1 MVPCATDPVAHIT
14 FTIKGQITMQHVHE
28 FHIPVMG
35 TGFTIDSPIKVA
47 KYGIA
52 SVVSIGDD
60 ELCETMRKYYMG
72 VYGWEYAPIRKW
84 EEDYRARRITG
95 YLNLLH
101 RIVSLEFSAIQNSA
115 FSEGSEIQKY
125 FALLPD
131 NSPLKAQ
138 YTAMLACENAS
149 EKETQQDRLR
159 AQMIPGSIDVNIMT
173 KLDRQNY
180 DQNGKLMSD
189 EDSDALSALRGFA
202 HSDLDASIIF
212 SAGFNRRLYAYLEKF
227 DDFFPDATG
236 HIRKRI
242 ILKVSDYRS
251 SLTQGKFLA
260 KKGVWVYEHR
270 IESGLNCGG
279 HAFATDGL
287 LMGPI
292 LDDFKNK
299 RDELATMLVAICN
312 EALQARSRVLFP
324 RTPDMR
330 ITVQGGI
337 GTANEQRFL
346 FDHYQVHGTGWA
358 TPFLLVPEATTLDDE
373 TRAHLAKAEKDDLYL
388 SDISPLGVPFNTVRG
403 TKSEAQ
409 KLARIA
415 DGKPGSPC
423 PKGYLVS
430 NLEFTKKP
438 ICSAATTFQKRKL
451 AQVEAV
457 MADDPALASISE
469 GVVGKACLCEDLAAG
484 ALIAYGIE
492 NKRPRMTAV
501 CPGPNL
507 AYFSNIVSLADMVG
521 HIYGRVNLLNATY
534 RSNLFIN
541 ELAMYIQ
548 YLRKEIQKS
557 LPVVSEKQ
565 VRYFQEFRANLNEGI
580 QYYKGLVPKFVLE
593 SKKYHETMRE
603 ELLRFQAD
611 LDRIFVQEFPTIFAE
626 YQGAA
631 S

>member
-1 MVPCATDPVAHIT
+1 
-14 FTIKGQITMQHVHE
+14 MQHVHE

-47 KYGIA
+47 KYGIS

-60 ELCETMRKYYMG
+60 ELCETMRQYYLG

-84 EEDYRARRITG
+84 EEDYRARRITA
-95 YLNLLH
+95 YLNLLN
-101 RIVSLEFSAIQNSA
+101 RIVDLEFKAIQNA
-115 FSEGSEIQKY
+115 PFSEGSEIQKY
-125 FALLPD
+125 FELLPD
-131 NSPLKAQ
+131 SGELKAQ
-138 YTAMLACENAS
+138 YRAMLSCAIEG
-149 EKETQQDRLR
+149 EKEKQQQLLR
-159 AQMIPGSIDVNIMT
+159 AQMLPGSIDVNIMT

-180 DQNGKLMSD
+180 DQNGNPMSE

-202 HSDLDASIIF
+202 QSDLDASIVF

-292 LDDFKNK
+292 LEEFKNK
-299 RDELATMLVAICN
+299 RDELAQMLMTICN
-312 EALQARSRVLFP
+312 ETLATKSRVLFSK
-324 RTPDMR
+324 TPDMR
-330 ITVQGGI
+330 VTVQGGI

-346 FDHYQVHGTGWA
+346 FEHYQIQGTGWA

-373 TRAHLAKAEKDDLYL
+373 TRAHLATVGSEDLYL

-403 TKSEAQ
+403 TKSEEQ

-430 NLEFTKKP
+430 NMEFTKKP
-438 ICSAATTFQKRKL
+438 ICSAGTTFQKRKL
-451 AQVEAV
+451 VQLKED
-457 MADDPALASISE
+457 MSDDPNLPKITE
-469 GVVGKACLCEDLAAG
+469 KVLGKACLCEDLAAG
-484 ALIAYGIE
+484 ALIFYGIE

-521 HIYGRVNLLNATY
+521 HIYGRVNLLNNTY
-534 RSNLFIN
+534 RANMFVN
-541 ELAMYIQ
+541 ELAMYVQ
-548 YLRKEIQKS
+548 YLRKEIQKT
-557 LPVVSEKQ
+557 LPVVTEKQ
-565 VRYFQEFRANLNEGI
+565 VRYFQEFRENLHNGI

-593 SKKYHETMRE
+593 SKKYQETMKE
-603 ELLRFQAD
+603 ELLRFQAE
-611 LDRIFVQEFPTIFAE
+611 LDRIFAQEFPTVFSD
-626 YQGAA
+626 YQGA
-631 S
+631 SS

>member
-1 MVPCATDPVAHIT
+1 
-14 FTIKGQITMQHVHE
+14 MQHVHE

-47 KYGIA
+47 KYGIS

-60 ELCETMRKYYMG
+60 ELCETMRKYYVG
-72 VYGWEYAPIRKW
+72 VYGWDYVPIRKW
-84 EEDYRARRITG
+84 DEDFRARRITA
-95 YLNLLH
+95 YLDLLN
-101 RIVSLEFSAIQNSA
+101 RIVTMEFKAVQDA
-115 FSEGSEIQKY
+115 PFGVGSESQKY
-125 FALLPD
+125 FELLPEG
-131 NSPLKAQ
+131 PLKSA
-138 YTAMLACENAS
+138 YVEMMACADPL
-149 EKETQQDRLR
+149 EKEARQAALRTQ
-159 AQMIPGSIDVNIMT
+159 MKPGSIDVNIMT

-180 DQNGKLMSD
+180 DQNGQLMPD

-202 HSDLDASIIF
+202 RSELDACIIF
-212 SAGFNRRLYAYLEKF
+212 SAGFNRRLYAYLEHF
-227 DDFFPDATG
+227 DDFFPDTTG
-236 HIRKRI
+236 HIRKRV

-260 KKGVWVYEHR
+260 KKGIWVYEHR

-279 HAFATDGL
+279 HAFATEGL

-292 LDDFKNK
+292 LEEFKEK
-299 RDELATMLVAICN
+299 REILAQMLTEICN
-312 EALQARSRVLFP
+312 ETLSGKSRPVFAQVPSL
-324 RTPDMR
+324 RV
-330 ITVQGGI
+330 TVQGGI

-346 FDHYQVHGTGWA
+346 FDHYKVQGTGWA

-373 TRAHLAKAEKDDLYL
+373 TRAHLASVGREDLYL

-415 DGKPGSPC
+415 AGKPGSPC

-438 ICSAATTFQKRKL
+438 LCAAATTFQKRKI
-451 AQVEAV
+451 AQLNQD
-457 MADDPALASISE
+457 MASDPALAAVSE
-469 GVVGKACLCEDLAAG
+469 KVLGKACLCEDLAAG
-484 ALIAYGIE
+484 ALIAYGID
-492 NKRPRMTAV
+492 NKRPLMTAV

-521 HIYGRVNLLNATY
+521 HIYGRINLLNTTY
-534 RSNLFIN
+534 RPNMFIN

-565 VRYFQEFRANLNEGI
+565 VRYFQEFRSNLHDGI
-580 QYYKGLVPKFVLE
+580 QYYKGLIPKFVLE
-593 SKKYHETMRE
+593 TKKYQENMRE
-603 ELLRFQAD
+603 ELVHFQAE
-611 LDRIFVQEFPTIFAE
+611 LDRIFSQEFPTVFPDF
-626 YQGAA
+626 QGAA

>member
-1 MVPCATDPVAHIT
+1 
-14 FTIKGQITMQHVHE
+14 MQHVHE

-35 TGFTIDSPIKVA
+35 TAFTIDSPIKVA
-47 KYGIA
+47 KYGIS

-60 ELCETMRKYYMG
+60 ELCETMRKYYVG
-72 VYGWEYAPIRKW
+72 VYGWDYVPIRKW
-84 EEDYRARRITG
+84 DEDFRARRITA
-95 YLNLLH
+95 YLDLLS
-101 RIVSLEFSAIQNSA
+101 RIVKMEFKAVQDA
-115 FSEGSEIQKY
+115 PFVAGSESQKY
-125 FALLPD
+125 FELLPEG
-131 NSPLKAQ
+131 PLKSA
-138 YTAMLACENAS
+138 YLEMLSCTDPL
-149 EKETQQDRLR
+149 EKEARQRVLRTQ
-159 AQMIPGSIDVNIMT
+159 MKPGSIDVNIMT

-180 DQNGKLMSD
+180 DQNGQLMPD

-202 HSDLDASIIF
+202 RSELDACIIF
-212 SAGFNRRLYAYLEKF
+212 SAGFNRRLYAYLEQF
-227 DDFFPDATG
+227 DDFFPDTTG
-236 HIRKRI
+236 HIRKRV

-260 KKGVWVYEHR
+260 KKGIWVYEHR

-279 HAFATDGL
+279 HAFATEGL

-292 LDDFKNK
+292 LEEFKEK
-299 RDELATMLVAICN
+299 REILAQMLTEICN
-312 EALQARSRVLFP
+312 ETLSAKSRPVFAQVPALRV
-324 RTPDMR
+324 
-330 ITVQGGI
+330 TVQGGI

-346 FDHYQVHGTGWA
+346 FDYYKVQGTGWA

-373 TRAHLAKAEKDDLYL
+373 TRAHLASVGREDLYL

-415 DGKPGSPC
+415 AGKPGSPC

-438 ICSAATTFQKRKL
+438 LCSAATTFQKRKI
-451 AQVEAV
+451 AQLNQD
-457 MADDPALASISE
+457 MASDPALPAISE
-469 GVVGKACLCEDLAAG
+469 KVLGKACLCEDLAAG
-484 ALIAYGIE
+484 ALISYGID
-492 NKRPRMTAV
+492 NKRPLMTAV

-521 HIYGRVNLLNATY
+521 HIYGRINLLNNTY
-534 RSNLFIN
+534 RPNMFIS

-548 YLRKEIQKS
+548 YLRKEIQKA

-565 VRYFQEFRANLNEGI
+565 VRYFQEFRSNLHDGI
-580 QYYKGLVPKFVLE
+580 QYYKGLIPKFVLE
-593 SKKYHETMRE
+593 TKKYQENMRE
-603 ELLRFQAD
+603 ELVHFQAE
-611 LDRIFVQEFPTIFAE
+611 LDRIFSQEFPTVFPDF
-626 YQGAA
+626 QGAA